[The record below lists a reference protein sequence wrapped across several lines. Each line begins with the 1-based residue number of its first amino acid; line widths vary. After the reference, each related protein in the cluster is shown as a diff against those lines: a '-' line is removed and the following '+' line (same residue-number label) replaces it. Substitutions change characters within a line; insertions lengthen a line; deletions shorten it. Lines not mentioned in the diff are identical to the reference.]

1 MKTRLTDAIVLA
13 KLYKMTNNSSRKVV
27 TAAEAKSHFAE
38 SLRLVDK
45 GEVVVITRY
54 GKAVAALVGPEDL
67 TQLDRL
73 RARVPEEGLA
83 KLVARWKDS
92 GELSDALDEV
102 VESRSSERQAP
113 ELD

>member
-1 MKTRLTDAIVLA
+1 M
-13 KLYKMTNNSSRKVV
+13 V

-102 VESRSSERQAP
+102 VESRSSERRAP